1 VFRSYYIFASRCIFA
16 SGPHWFSSKELFIK
30 SSNGVGKEKK
40 LYVKKWYSLRPE
52 LDGPPAA
59 QPIKQKFC
67 ENPLPGTFLLARGP

>member
-1 VFRSYYIFASRCIFA
+1 MGLFWDLKTRCQTDKI
-16 SGPHWFSSKELFIK
+16 L
-30 SSNGVGKEKK
+30 KK
-40 LYVKKWYSLRPE
+40 QMINYSLRPE